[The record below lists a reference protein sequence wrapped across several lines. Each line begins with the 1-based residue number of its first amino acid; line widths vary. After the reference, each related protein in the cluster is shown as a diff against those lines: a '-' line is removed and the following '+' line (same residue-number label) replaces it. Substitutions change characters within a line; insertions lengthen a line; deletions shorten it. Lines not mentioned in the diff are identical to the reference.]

1 MSGLIQGFGDRCD
14 SCFGFP
20 VDDLW
25 VHPRGF
31 CFCCRNQSDIW
42 LGFKGLGAQG
52 VSGLIQGFGERCDS
66 CFGFTY
72 SAAGIRVTCGWGLRA
87 WGLRGCL
94 GLYRVLGKDWRCFG
108 FPLVCVYG
116 RNPL

>member
-1 MSGLIQGFGDRCD
+1 MAAEAISGSTVGAVAFAAGSRGTRGLGLRAWGLRGCLGLYRGFGERCD

-42 LGFKGLGAQG
+42 
-52 VSGLIQGFGERCDS
+52 V
-66 CFGFTY
+66 
-72 SAAGIRVTCGWGLRA
+72 GLRA

-94 GLYRVLGKDWRCFG
+94 GLYRVLGKDATAVLG
-108 FPLVCVYG
+108 SHIL
-116 RNPL
+116 LQESE